1 MQEYYAYV
9 IGPDGHIIQRIDLIC
24 ANDGAARERAKQLV
38 DGHNVELWRLD
49 RKVATFTH
57 EQE

>member
-24 ANDGAARERAKQLV
+24 ANDEAARERAKQLV

-57 EQE
+57 KQE